1 MLGQQNIR
9 IGVLLLLLVGMQLSL
24 WGQLTTEADFKRQVY
39 DRDFTFGITL
49 NTQGYGINARY
60 GFLSS
65 GYTKHAAELDVV
77 NIRHPKE
84 NKTYPDFLSNSAGFV
99 FGRLNAMYAVRTGY
113 YRENILHDK
122 TDQGTVS
129 VSFFYGGGVSW
140 GFLKP
145 IFVQVQTQES
155 NNFVVEERYDPTAPD
170 RFIRGQ
176 AGFFR
181 GIDETLVRP
190 GLYVKAGF
198 YFDNHERDER
208 VRGAELGIV
217 IDAYPSEMT
226 IMHDAT
232 NNNVF
237 FQLYLA
243 INFGKKWTL

>member
-1 MLGQQNIR
+1 MLRCVPRRVIF
-9 IGVLLLLLVGMQLSL
+9 ILPLLTCLLSVT

-39 DRDFTFGITL
+39 DRDLTFGIML
-49 NTQGYGINARY
+49 NTQGYGVNARY
-60 GFLSS
+60 GLLTS
-65 GYTKHAAELDVV
+65 GYNKQAIELDIV

-84 NKTYPDFLSNSAGFV
+84 NKTYPDALGNPSGFV
-99 FGRLNAMYAVRTGY
+99 FGRLSALYVVRTGY

-129 VSFFYGGGVSW
+129 VSYFYSGGVSW

-145 IFVQVQTQES
+145 IYVQVQTQES
-155 NNFVVEERYDPTAPD
+155 NNFVVEERYDPTTPD
-170 RFIRGQ
+170 RIIRGQ

-181 GIDETLVRP
+181 GINETIIRP
-190 GLYVKAGF
+190 GLYVKTGF

-208 VRGAELGIV
+208 IRGAEIGI
-217 IDAYPSEMT
+217 ILDAFLNDMT
-226 IMHDAT
+226 IMHDAR
-232 NNNVF
+232 NNFVF